1 MILLNKN
8 HKKTKGRIIVSSI
21 EGFSLL
27 ETLIALFLLAIALL
41 AIAQLFILGILNN
54 AQSDVMTN
62 ANFLAQQQI
71 DFLRNLDLSNLNNLM
86 ANSPI
91 TEDLDINGDNRTD
104 YRRVTDISLFQGQ
117 PAQFLIRVRV
127 FSILNPM
134 GDPTRPKVDLR
145 TIISR

>member
-1 MILLNKN
+1 LILLNKN
-8 HKKTKGRIIVSSI
+8 HKKEK
-21 EGFSLL
+21 GFSLL
-27 ETLIALFLLAIALL
+27 ETLVALFLLAIALL

-71 DFLRNLDLSNLNNLM
+71 DFLRNLDLNNLNNLM

-91 TEDLDINGDNRTD
+91 TEDLDINGDNRAD

-117 PAQFLIRVRV
+117 SAQFLIRVRI
-127 FSILNPM
+127 FSTLNPM
-134 GDPTRPKVDLR
+134 GDPNRPKVDLR